1 MKTFPFYIARRYLFA
16 KKSHNIIN
24 VISAISVGGVTVGA
38 MALIIVLSVFN
49 GFETLVISLFNS
61 FNPDLEIK
69 VKKGKT
75 FSMSTFPAEEVI
87 KLAGVKALTEVVEE
101 NALLKYRNNQFLAT
115 VKGVSDNIVNTS
127 GLDTMLIEGRFTL
140 HEMDQPRIIL
150 GAGVAYYLNASLNDL
165 LYPITV
171 YLPRREANIGASIE
185 KAFNSENI
193 FPSAVFSIQ
202 QDFDTKYTIVPIE
215 FARELLDYEDEVT
228 SIELSLNKSA
238 NVEKVKKEIIQL
250 IGNDYE
256 VRNRFEQQVLLYR
269 IMKSEKWSIFL
280 ILSFILVIAAFNV
293 ISSLTMLILD
303 KKDDVRTL
311 HNLGATDQLI
321 KRIFMLEGMMISIG
335 GAVLGL
341 ILGGLIS
348 WLQQEFGLISLGDG
362 SGSFV
367 VDAYPVKLL
376 AKDFL
381 IVFLVVLAIGFLVAW
396 YPVKQIS
403 KKYLSPKSD
412 YTKQ

>member
-1 MKTFPFYIARRYLFA
+1 M
-16 KKSHNIIN
+16 
-24 VISAISVGGVTVGA
+24 GA

>member
-1 MKTFPFYIARRYLFA
+1 
-16 KKSHNIIN
+16 
-24 VISAISVGGVTVGA
+24 VGA

-238 NVEKVKKEIIQL
+238 NVEKVKKEIVQL

-341 ILGGLIS
+341 ILGGFIS

>member
-1 MKTFPFYIARRYLFA
+1 M
-16 KKSHNIIN
+16 
-24 VISAISVGGVTVGA
+24 SVGGVTVGA

>member
-1 MKTFPFYIARRYLFA
+1 
-16 KKSHNIIN
+16 
-24 VISAISVGGVTVGA
+24 

-362 SGSFV
+362 SDSFV

>member
-1 MKTFPFYIARRYLFA
+1 
-16 KKSHNIIN
+16 
-24 VISAISVGGVTVGA
+24 VGA

>member
-1 MKTFPFYIARRYLFA
+1 M
-16 KKSHNIIN
+16 
-24 VISAISVGGVTVGA
+24 GA

-341 ILGGLIS
+341 ILGGFIS

>member
-1 MKTFPFYIARRYLFA
+1 
-16 KKSHNIIN
+16 
-24 VISAISVGGVTVGA
+24 

-341 ILGGLIS
+341 ILGGFIS

>member
-1 MKTFPFYIARRYLFA
+1 
-16 KKSHNIIN
+16 
-24 VISAISVGGVTVGA
+24 

-238 NVEKVKKEIIQL
+238 NVEKVKKEIVQL

>member
-1 MKTFPFYIARRYLFA
+1 
-16 KKSHNIIN
+16 
-24 VISAISVGGVTVGA
+24 
-38 MALIIVLSVFN
+38 LIIVLSVFN

-341 ILGGLIS
+341 ILGGFIS

>member
-1 MKTFPFYIARRYLFA
+1 M
-16 KKSHNIIN
+16 
-24 VISAISVGGVTVGA
+24 GA

-140 HEMDQPRIIL
+140 HDMDQPRIIV
-150 GAGVAYYLNASLNDL
+150 GAGVAYSLNASLNDL

-185 KAFNSENI
+185 KAFNSENR

-341 ILGGLIS
+341 ILGGFIS

>member
-1 MKTFPFYIARRYLFA
+1 M
-16 KKSHNIIN
+16 
-24 VISAISVGGVTVGA
+24 SVGGVTVGA

-341 ILGGLIS
+341 ILGGFIS

>member
-1 MKTFPFYIARRYLFA
+1 
-16 KKSHNIIN
+16 
-24 VISAISVGGVTVGA
+24 VGA

-238 NVEKVKKEIIQL
+238 NVEKVKKEIVQL